1 MANQL
6 KKRPIEKELK
16 FLADFE
22 LYGMFMFVGIYFAAK
37 YIVDM
42 DLGTVKERTRLN

>member
-1 MANQL
+1 MTKQL

-22 LYGMFMFVGIYFAAK
+22 LYGKLPYRD
-37 YIVDM
+37 YQ
-42 DLGTVKERTRLN
+42 RQ

>member
-1 MANQL
+1 MAKQL

-22 LYGMFMFVGIYFAAK
+22 LYGMLMR
-37 YIVDM
+37 
-42 DLGTVKERTRLN
+42 ERV